1 MAPFVIGVHLPLQQS
16 WARPLWACTYCG
28 GGVGFAVLLGGGGVE
43 VVPPGF
49 IPGVAFGFVEDGFVE
64 FGIVPGEV
72 GVISGFVLGTVLG
85 VEFGDMFGF
94 VPGVWFG
101 FGAASG
107 VVSGGIVLLGLAAL
121 GLVAEPGVVLCDP
134 FCVVGFCDMV
144 PVLDCPVL
152 LADCPVLLPA
162 PVPVCAN
169 IQQLHR
175 NSMATTRRNL
185 CFICSFH
192 PASLKFEMAVVSMM
206 GRARR
211 RDAYRDGLHQGG

>member
-1 MAPFVIGVHLPLQQS
+1 VGV
-16 WARPLWACTYCG
+16 TYCG
-28 GGVGFAVLLGGGGVE
+28 GGVGFAMLLGGGVE
-43 VVPPGF
+43 VVPFGFVPGA
-49 IPGVAFGFVEDGFVE
+49 AFGFVEDGFVE
-64 FGIVPGEV
+64 FGVAPGALPGEV

-85 VEFGDMFGF
+85 VEFGDMFGL

-107 VVSGGIVLLGLAAL
+107 VVSGGIVLLGLLAVPL
-121 GLVAEPGVVLCDP
+121 GLVAEPGVVLRDP
-134 FCVVGFCDMV
+134 FWAVGLCDMV

-162 PVPVCAN
+162 PVPVWAN

-185 CFICSFH
+185 CFIGSFH

-211 RDAYRDGLHQGG
+211 GDAHPGLNYERRV